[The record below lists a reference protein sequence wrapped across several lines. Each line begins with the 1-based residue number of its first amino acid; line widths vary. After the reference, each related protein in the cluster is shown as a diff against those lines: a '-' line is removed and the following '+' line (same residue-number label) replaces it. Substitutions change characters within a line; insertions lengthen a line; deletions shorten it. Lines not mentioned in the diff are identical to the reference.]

1 MRYIRQKFVQLIFV
15 VFAVTIF
22 TFLLLSLLP
31 GDRAVAIGGIVGG
44 EEAPAYYEQVREQWG
59 LNDPLIVQYFT
70 WLKNAVTGDLGVSS
84 AFNVPVADLVSDRLP
99 VSIALMVYSIFFSL
113 IISIPLGI
121 AMAYRANTMVDR
133 SLSTGAFALLSVPN
147 YIMAVLLVYLFAFRL
162 DWLPATSNYVPLATD
177 PVEHFRALALPVLT
191 LTIGLLAVF
200 TRLLR
205 SDMIATLQSDF
216 ITMARAKGMPTRR
229 ILFRHALRPSLFSLI
244 TAAALQVGALIGG
257 TVIVEQI
264 FALPGMGSL
273 TVEAIFRRDFL
284 TVQICVVVLAIVV
297 VLVNFFVDILYALI
311 DPRIRHARALA

>member
-1 MRYIRQKFVQLIFV
+1 MRYVRQKFVQLIFV

-99 VSIALMVYSIFFSL
+99 VSIALMVYSIFFAL

-133 SLSTGAFALLSVPN
+133 SLSTGAFGLLSVPN
-147 YIMAVLLVYLFAFRL
+147 YIMGVLLVYLFAFQL

-191 LTIGLLAVF
+191 LT
-200 TRLLR
+200 TRP
-205 SDMIATLQSDF
+205 
-216 ITMARAKGMPTRR
+216 ARGVHPACCGPT
-229 ILFRHALRPSLFSLI
+229 
-244 TAAALQVGALIGG
+244 
-257 TVIVEQI
+257 
-264 FALPGMGSL
+264 
-273 TVEAIFRRDFL
+273 
-284 TVQICVVVLAIVV
+284 
-297 VLVNFFVDILYALI
+297 
-311 DPRIRHARALA
+311 